1 MSSIILNT
9 PIPGPKSQE
18 ILKRRTAVLPAGA
31 GRATEV
37 VVESANGALIRDV
50 DGNQLID
57 LAGGI
62 GIANVGHAPE
72 EITNA
77 MKVQMDKYIHTCA
90 IVTTNEPMVE
100 LAEMLVACT
109 PGDFEKKAMFANS
122 GAEVVEMAINV
133 AKYATKRPAVIC
145 FEGAY
150 HGRTLMA
157 MSLTSKYALFKKGF
171 GPFAPEVY
179 RLPAP
184 NSYRKPD
191 GMTEDQYL
199 DYLIRNIDHAFIAQV
214 DPSAVAAIIIEPVQG
229 EGGFLAMPKRFLEK
243 LRAVCDQHGIVLI
256 FDEIQC
262 GMGRTGKLFAS
273 EHTGVVPDLITTAK
287 SLGAGMPIA
296 ALVGKAEF
304 MDAPH
309 AGGVGGT
316 YYGNPVVCAAG
327 IEALKIIRS
336 PEFLAQSEAL
346 GNQMRA
352 TLESWKEKYAFVGD
366 VRGLGPMMV
375 VEFVKDRTTKE
386 PDADMTLE
394 IIRDASQNG
403 LVLLRA
409 GLYTNCIRLL
419 PPIVITDEQFAEA
432 MHVLEAAIARAH
444 EKRTGK

>member
-1 MSSIILNT
+1 MNFIQLKT
-9 PIPGPKSQE
+9 AVPGPKSQE
-18 ILKRRTAVLPAGA
+18 ILKRRNAALPAGA
-31 GRATEV
+31 GRATEI
-37 VVESANGALIRDV
+37 VVEDASGALIRDV
-50 DGNQLID
+50 DGNQFID

-72 EITNA
+72 NVVNA
-77 MKVQMDKYIHTCA
+77 MKAQMEKYIHTCA
-90 IVTTNEPMVE
+90 IVTTNEPMIE
-100 LAEMLVACT
+100 LAEMLQACS
-109 PGDFEKKAMFANS
+109 PGEMPKKVMFANS

-157 MSLTSKYALFKKGF
+157 MTLTSKYALFKKGF

-184 NSYRKPD
+184 HSYRVPE
-191 GMTEDQYL
+191 GMTAEQYEDHC
-199 DYLIRNIDHAFIAQV
+199 IRNIDHAFIAQV

-229 EGGFLAMPKRFLEK
+229 EGGFLQMPKRFMEK
-243 LRAVCDQHGIVLI
+243 LRAVCDEHGIVLI

-273 EHTGVVPDLITTAK
+273 EHIGVVPDLMTTAK

-296 ALVGKAEF
+296 ALVGKSEF

-316 YYGNPVVCAAG
+316 YYGNPVVCAAA
-327 IEALKIIRS
+327 IEALKIIS
-336 PEFLAQSEAL
+336 SADFLAQSAKL
-346 GNQMRA
+346 GETMRA
-352 TLESWKEKYAFVGD
+352 TLEGWKEKYAFIGD

-386 PDADMTLE
+386 PDADLTLE
-394 IIRDASQNG
+394 IIKDASQHG

-419 PPIVITDEQFAEA
+419 PPIVITDAQFAEA
-432 MHVLEAAIARAH
+432 METLEAAIARAH
-444 EKRTGK
+444 EKRGK